1 MAEKVELGA
10 PSPAMGKGCKLLV
23 ADAFGQLAYPL
34 RLKVVNHMPCGL
46 HYPKLG
52 LFLYDIGQGAEVEFS
67 DREQLMRLAGTV
79 EQMAVMSGHPL
90 AVTLEA
96 VPSVADA
103 TPAPTKPKST
113 TVKPS

>member
-1 MAEKVELGA
+1 M
-10 PSPAMGKGCKLLV
+10 LLV

-52 LFLYDIGQGAEVEFS
+52 LFLYDIGQGTEVEFS
-67 DREQLMRLAGTV
+67 NREQLMRLASTV
-79 EQMAVMSGHPL
+79 EQLAVMNGHPL
-90 AVTLEA
+90 AVTLECVA
-96 VPSVADA
+96 PVADTA
-103 TPAPTKPKST
+103 PVPTKPKST

>member
-1 MAEKVELGA
+1 M
-10 PSPAMGKGCKLLV
+10 LLV

-52 LFLYDIGQGAEVEFS
+52 LFLYDIGQGTEVEFS
-67 DREQLMRLAGTV
+67 NREQLMRLASTV
-79 EQMAVMSGHPL
+79 EQIAVMNGHPL
-90 AVTLEA
+90 AVTLECVA
-96 VPSVADA
+96 PVADTA
-103 TPAPTKPKST
+103 PVPTKPKST